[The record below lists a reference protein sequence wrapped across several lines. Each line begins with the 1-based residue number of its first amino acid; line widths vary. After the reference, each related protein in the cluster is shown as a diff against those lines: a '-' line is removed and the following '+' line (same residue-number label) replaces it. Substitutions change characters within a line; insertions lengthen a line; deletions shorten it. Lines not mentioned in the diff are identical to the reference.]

1 MVHAIRSLISHHG
14 GPDMGGLARHPVL
27 YDAVASRIA
36 ARLYRRVVADL
47 GVIGLS
53 HDALIVDVGTG
64 PGRLPILIAD
74 AFRGI
79 RVEGIDLSEE
89 MITRARQLADAA
101 QTDDASR
108 VSFTVADV
116 AELPHPTGSVDVV
129 VSTASMH
136 HWPDVA
142 AGISDIARIL
152 RPGGQAVIYDPWASI
167 NSAVASAKE
176 AGLTVRTQGIGFG
189 IARLT
194 LFSPA

>member
-1 MVHAIRSLISHHG
+1 MVNAIRNLIGHHG
-14 GPDMGGLARHPVL
+14 GPDMGGMARHPAL
-27 YDAVASRIA
+27 YDAIASRIA

-47 GVIGLS
+47 GVVRLER
-53 HDALIVDVGTG
+53 DALVVDVGTG
-64 PGRLPILIAD
+64 PGRLPLLIAD
-74 AFRGI
+74 AFREL

-89 MITRARQLADAA
+89 MIVRARQLAEAHAA
-101 QTDDASR
+101 DASR

-116 AELPHPTGSVDVV
+116 AELPHPSASVRVV

-142 AGISDIARIL
+142 TGISEVARVL
-152 RPGGQAVIYDPWASI
+152 RPGGQAMVYDPWASI
-167 NSAVASAKE
+167 NSALAPAES
-176 AGLTVRTQGIGFG
+176 AGLAARIQGIGFG

>member
-1 MVHAIRSLISHHG
+1 M
-14 GPDMGGLARHPVL
+14 L

-36 ARLYRRVVADL
+36 GRLYRRVVADL

-101 QTDDASR
+101 QTADASR

-116 AELPHPTGSVDVV
+116 ADPPHLRGSVDVV

-136 HWPDVA
+136 HWPDAA
-142 AGISDIARIL
+142 AGISEIARIL
-152 RPGGQAVIYDPWASI
+152 RPGGQAVIYDPWASL
-167 NSAVASAKE
+167 NSAVAPAKE
-176 AGLTVRTQGIGFG
+176 AGLTARTQGIGFG